1 MKINW
6 NKEGK
11 GSKKLEYKTAK
22 ILLLAAFLLFFYS
35 FVSAQDEKR
44 KKDSL
49 KIDGCTVIFDPP
61 SLERF
66 MGTLERRLNEIK
78 SKEKDLLIR
87 EAYLKKLEDEISAK
101 LAELIKLKKDV
112 QNLENLCFDKVKQK
126 EEEKVKALQ
135 DQKLLFEA
143 DQRKTIISYEKR
155 ISDVVMEYEKKIKEL
170 EAKHRKEIQE
180 YQKRLSH
187 ADKSIVQLTDDFKKK
202 MEDLAKNFDKE
213 RKKLQDE
220 IEKLKNDY
228 EKKLEA
234 EVKKIKDD
242 YEKKIS
248 QLSSSYENKITNLVS
263 EYEKKIKES
272 SALYEKKILDLSNSY
287 EKRISDLVLNYES
300 KMNELQKS
308 KMRELQDLRNS
319 FSQTLSSVIQGY
331 ERQINSLLEALR
343 QRMKQE
349 EKSSQLPPESSNLI
363 KEKMEE
369 GLKRMARIIS
379 NSTPEDAAKIISSM
393 SEDVAAQVLILVEER
408 RVGKILS
415 MLPQDKARKI
425 SDLMLGIRREEEGK
439 KIQQKPPQAPGFFT
453 PQYQPESKE
462 NEENIQEENFY
473 QNPLQDEEKGNED
486 KRKEELGV

>member
-22 ILLLAAFLLFFYS
+22 ILLFAAFLLFFYS

-143 DQRKTIISYEKR
+143 EQRKTIISYEKR

-180 YQKRLSH
+180 YQKRLTH

-263 EYEKKIKES
+263 EYEKKI
-272 SALYEKKILDLSNSY
+272 LDLSNSY
-287 EKRISDLVLNYES
+287 ERRISDLVLNYES

>member
-22 ILLLAAFLLFFYS
+22 ILLFAAFLLFFYS

-143 DQRKTIISYEKR
+143 EQRKTIISYEKR

-180 YQKRLSH
+180 YQKRLTH

-220 IEKLKNDY
+220 IEKLKNDC
-228 EKKLEA
+228 EKKLEV

-248 QLSSSYENKITNLVS
+248 QISSSYENKITNLVS
-263 EYEKKIKES
+263 E
-272 SALYEKKILDLSNSY
+272 YEKKILDLSNSY

-331 ERQINSLLEALR
+331 ERQINSLLEALM

-425 SDLMLGIRREEEGK
+425 SDLMLGIQREEEGK